1 MPWVAPWAVML
12 AGLME
17 VTTVYLLA
25 ALLVVPWA
33 VMLAVPTVVQWV
45 VQWAD
50 LTEATTA
57 EK

>member
-1 MPWVAPWAVML
+1 ML
-12 AGLME
+12 AGLTE
-17 VTTVYLLA
+17 ATTVYLLA

>member
-1 MPWVAPWAVML
+1 ML

-33 VMLAVPTVVQWV
+33 VMLAVPTVVPTVVQWV
-45 VQWAD
+45 VQWVD